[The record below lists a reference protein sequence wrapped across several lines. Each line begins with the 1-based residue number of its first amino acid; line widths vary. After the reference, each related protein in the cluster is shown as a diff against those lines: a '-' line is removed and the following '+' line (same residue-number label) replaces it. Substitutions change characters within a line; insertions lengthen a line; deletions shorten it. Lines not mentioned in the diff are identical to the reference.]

1 MDRAQSALALISL
14 ATALGIVAACAL
26 AILLYRSF
34 LAWREE
40 RRAIKAMGNL
50 SKNLALQECCKTCG
64 GVGSIYRPDQRDSA
78 WALCPTCK
86 GSSLFRFEDVNRR
99 SA

>member
-34 LAWREE
+34 KAWREE
-40 RRAIKAMGNL
+40 RRAVKAVG
-50 SKNLALQECCKTCG
+50 KFRQCCKTCQG
-64 GVGSIYRPDQRDSA
+64 IGSVYRPDQRDSA